1 NIDLAQLR
9 HDLFGFV
16 LLLGHSNVLLR
27 LNSLLQGGPLFRGQT
42 NTPLRVAQRL
52 HDRAPDFDTCPRR
65 LVRGLI
71 FGIEVISPGRFD
83 SVFANPH
90 VRRPRAAGCRL
101 HGLDD
106 DFVTVEYIAM
116 AFDSFVHT
124 VPLTCA

>member
-1 NIDLAQLR
+1 MNVVGATTREHDTKQARGVALAVI
-9 HDLFGFV
+9 HVGDA
-16 LLLGHSNVLLR
+16 
-27 LNSLLQGGPLFRGQT
+27 GQAVPSVD
-42 NTPLRVAQRL
+42 TPLRVAQRL

-83 SVFANPH
+83 SVFADPH
-90 VRRPRAAGCRL
+90 VRHPRAAGCRL